1 MSGGIG
7 SRFPGVLAAAGRG
20 EEWAWTELYRDLS
33 PAVLGY
39 LTGRGVPDPED
50 VLGECFV
57 QVVRNLHQF
66 DGDEAA
72 FRSWVFTIAHHRLV
86 EYWRRSHRRALPVPG
101 DEELLAG
108 LDRTRGSVEPD
119 HSLIQRAALKD
130 LLGRLSPPQR
140 DVVLLRIVH
149 QFSIRETAG
158 ILGRSE
164 GSVKLLQTRAIKA
177 LRRTVRPS
185 PAAAGLEQPVT
196 SGGR

>member
-1 MSGGIG
+1 MGIG
-7 SRFPGVLAAAGRG
+7 TRFPHVLAAAGRG

-39 LTGRGVPDPED
+39 LSGRGVHDPED

-57 QVVRNLHQF
+57 NVVRNLHQF

-86 EYWRRSHRRALPVPG
+86 EYWRGSRRRALSVVG
-101 DEELLAG
+101 DDEVFTG
-108 LDRTRGSVEPD
+108 LERMPASAEPD
-119 HSLIQRAALKD
+119 HALIQRDALAD
-130 LLGRLSPPQR
+130 LLGRLSQPQR

-164 GSVKLLQTRAIKA
+164 GAVKLLQSRAIKA
-177 LRRTVRPS
+177 LRR
-185 PAAAGLEQPVT
+185 AAGSRRPALGVAEPVT
-196 SGGR
+196 SRVR